1 MLTFTLFVRILS
13 ADIVALRLS
22 QLNHIKPMKKVEA
35 IVRPYTEEAVKE
47 ALVELGIRG
56 MTATE
61 VKGFGRQKGHGEI
74 YRGSEYT
81 IDFVHKLKIEV
92 VVNDDMV
99 DRVVNKITEVANDGR
114 IGAGKIFISE
124 VIDAVR
130 IRTGERGSD
139 AVSA

>member
-1 MLTFTLFVRILS
+1 
-13 ADIVALRLS
+13 
-22 QLNHIKPMKKVEA
+22 MKKVEA